1 MSKKSDGTVKK
12 IDEILRD
19 REYEADT
26 EDEKRELALLR
37 VQLNTLKQ
45 YSVLDQRW
53 RKLMGQNFTL
63 KRLVNSIENKLKRTD
78 KSLYARVLTYEDA
91 ALWEKYKQIGTVE
104 QCEKAMEKQKAK
116 RVLKKGKSKKC
127 PCCNSILGYADL
139 IAGYC
144 KYCGQKIKE

>member
-1 MSKKSDGTVKK
+1 MNKESDGTVKK

-26 EDEKRELALLR
+26 EDEKRELSLLR

>member
-1 MSKKSDGTVKK
+1 MSKKSDNAVKK

-63 KRLVNSIENKLKRTD
+63 KRLINSIENKLKRPD

>member
-1 MSKKSDGTVKK
+1 MSKKSDNAVKK

>member
-1 MSKKSDGTVKK
+1 MSKKSDNAVKK

-37 VQLNTLKQ
+37 VQMNTLKQ

-63 KRLVNSIENKLKRTD
+63 KRLVNSIENK
-78 KSLYARVLTYEDA
+78 
-91 ALWEKYKQIGTVE
+91 
-104 QCEKAMEKQKAK
+104 
-116 RVLKKGKSKKC
+116 
-127 PCCNSILGYADL
+127 
-139 IAGYC
+139 
-144 KYCGQKIKE
+144 

>member
-1 MSKKSDGTVKK
+1 MNKKSDGTVKK

>member
-1 MSKKSDGTVKK
+1 MSKKSDNAVKK

-45 YSVLDQRW
+45 YFVLDQRW

-91 ALWEKYKQIGTVE
+91 KLWERYKQIGTVE

>member
-1 MSKKSDGTVKK
+1 MNKKSDNTVKK

-19 REYEADT
+19 REREAET

-37 VQLNTLKQ
+37 VQLDTLKQ
-45 YSVLDQRW
+45 YSALDQRW

-63 KRLVNSIENKLKRTD
+63 KRLVNSIENKLKRPD
-78 KSLYARVLTYEDA
+78 KPLHARVLTYEDA
-91 ALWEKYKQIGTVE
+91 KLWERYKQIGTVE

-116 RVLKKGKSKKC
+116 QVLKKGKSKKC
-127 PCCNSILGYADL
+127 PCCNSTLGYADL

>member
-1 MSKKSDGTVKK
+1 
-12 IDEILRD
+12 
-19 REYEADT
+19 
-26 EDEKRELALLR
+26 
-37 VQLNTLKQ
+37 
-45 YSVLDQRW
+45 
-53 RKLMGQNFTL
+53 MGQNFTL
-63 KRLVNSIENKLKRTD
+63 KRLVNSIENKLKRPD

-91 ALWEKYKQIGTVE
+91 VLWEKYKQIGTVE

-127 PCCNSILGYADL
+127 PCCNSILGYADI

>member
-1 MSKKSDGTVKK
+1 MNKKSDNTVKK

-19 REYEADT
+19 REREAET
-26 EDEKRELALLR
+26 EDEKRKLSLLR

-45 YSVLDQRW
+45 YSALDQRW

-63 KRLVNSIENKLKRTD
+63 KRLVNSIENKLKRLD
-78 KSLYARVLTYEDA
+78 QPLYARVLTYEDA
-91 ALWEKYKQIGTVE
+91 ALWEKYKQIGTVD
-104 QCEKAMEKQKAK
+104 QCEKAVEKQVAK
-116 RVLKKGKSKKC
+116 RVFKIGKSKKC
-127 PCCNSILGYADL
+127 PCCNNTLGYADL